1 MCCFILQQDLS
12 FLIHIV
18 DSANN
23 LETKLE
29 MEVAYANI
37 NSSFIAACFV
47 VPGNLRVLQL
57 SSFRA
62 MQHACVKEYIPAK
75 IMNSF

>member
-1 MCCFILQQDLS
+1 VKSFFFFWFFTQNTKLNKHNQQHFNVGDPMCCFILQQDLS

-29 MEVAYANI
+29 MEIAYAK
-37 NSSFIAACFV
+37 
-47 VPGNLRVLQL
+47 Q
-57 SSFRA
+57 
-62 MQHACVKEYIPAK
+62 
-75 IMNSF
+75 